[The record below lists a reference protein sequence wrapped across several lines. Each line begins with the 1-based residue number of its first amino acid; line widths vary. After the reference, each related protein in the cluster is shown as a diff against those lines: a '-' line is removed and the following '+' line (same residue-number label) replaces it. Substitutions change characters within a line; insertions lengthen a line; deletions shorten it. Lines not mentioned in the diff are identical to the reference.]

1 VDRIC
6 TDPDLERTMGDY
18 AERFN
23 GKFIIVVTKIDEGAS
38 DELANELRN
47 KGQSIGDFRDF
58 KANITRLK
66 RNVSAVK
73 QKLKSKKLSTSAKF
87 RLREQEDLLTQEL
100 RDEESKR
107 LECLVD
113 ARNAYIGRRLQ
124 KDKKKHLLKD
134 ALLPIH
140 FVSNKQ
146 YEVHKQV
153 TESEGPRLSIESTG
167 IPCLRSYT
175 LGLAAEGVWN
185 AHKDH
190 LLFKIGAPF
199 HGVNAWAEGPSG
211 DGQEDQLVAC
221 IQSVFGLWDVFKG
234 KTLERMQS
242 SFDTGIIQ
250 RLRAAHGESL
260 KGVMRWYNTIVA
272 KPWWHGTFLAF
283 FRKDGNHRTGLMGTA
298 SWNKEF
304 IKGQTEVLDQVW
316 KAQVPPED
324 FFGNAVSKL
333 KGAIN
338 DIPEQ
343 LSRLPEA
350 VALPISGFQQILR
363 TQTLGI
369 QAARDKH
376 EAQYAQE
383 VSNIKLHATLG
394 LNTSYF
400 SQAMQPCYDT
410 GKEDTGSGVCARM
423 RDSLHRH
430 LTETDPLN
438 KAIESLAE
446 AHDRNLTLHAD
457 ALDGDIRRRLSD
469 ISDQF
474 NMILHRGAETTE
486 EEQARRQIKVF
497 LDGAMP
503 DINRIEHE
511 LAKIRQRYPGWQEE
525 ATAEAAS

>member
-1 VDRIC
+1 LHHNRRSNRITGITDTNKLRIDATHESIQKCQALWYVAGVDRIC

-23 GKFIIVVTKIDEGAS
+23 GKFTIVVTKIDEGAS

-58 KANITRLK
+58 KASITRLK
-66 RNVSAVK
+66 KNVRAAK

-87 RLREQEDLLTQEL
+87 RLREQEDQLAQEL

-113 ARNAYIGRRLQ
+113 ARNDHIGRRLQ
-124 KDKKKHLLKD
+124 KDKKKHLLED
-134 ALLPIH
+134 AELPIH

-153 TESEGPRLSIESTG
+153 TESEGPRLGIESTE
-167 IPCLRSYT
+167 IRRLRSYT

-199 HGVNAWAEGPSG
+199 HCVNTWAEGPTG
-211 DGQEDQLVAC
+211 DGQEDQEGLVAC
-221 IQSVFGLWDVFKG
+221 IQSVFGLWDVG
-234 KTLERMQS
+234 KSVTLEKLQS

-260 KGVMRWYNTIVA
+260 KGVMRWYKTIVA
-272 KPWWHGTFLAF
+272 KPWWHGTTLAF
-283 FRKDGNHRTGLMGTA
+283 FRKDGNHRTGLMGTT

-304 IKGQTEVLDQVW
+304 IKAQTEVLDQVW

-333 KGAIN
+333 KCAIN

-350 VALPISGFQQILR
+350 VALPISGFQHILR

-369 QAARDKH
+369 
-376 EAQYAQE
+376 
-383 VSNIKLHATLG
+383 
-394 LNTSYF
+394 
-400 SQAMQPCYDT
+400 
-410 GKEDTGSGVCARM
+410 
-423 RDSLHRH
+423 
-430 LTETDPLN
+430 
-438 KAIESLAE
+438 
-446 AHDRNLTLHAD
+446 
-457 ALDGDIRRRLSD
+457 
-469 ISDQF
+469 
-474 NMILHRGAETTE
+474 
-486 EEQARRQIKVF
+486 
-497 LDGAMP
+497 
-503 DINRIEHE
+503 
-511 LAKIRQRYPGWQEE
+511 
-525 ATAEAAS
+525 